1 MTWRMLLA
9 CCALTV
15 LLTGC
20 ATGSLE
26 EDVPPSNPEDLA
38 PPVECPP
45 GAWDGDDETD
55 GGVGGTGKV
64 PEHCLE

>member
-9 CCALTV
+9 CCALS
-15 LLTGC
+15 LLFTGC
-20 ATGSLE
+20 SSGSLE
-26 EDVPPSNPEDLA
+26 DDIPPSSSDSLA

-45 GAWDGDDETD
+45 EARDGGDETD
-55 GGVGGTGKV
+55 GGLGGTGKV